1 MMKRWVFT
9 IVLSLL
15 VVSVFVSVAYGQAG
29 NNASTDDILI
39 ELEKIKIQLN
49 SLENLVHK
57 LESNQASF
65 ENRIDNINIEKIQ
78 ESNALRNLVNET
90 DEKYQ
95 SIVDKYDTRLG
106 ILGFWQNALNTI
118 MVFGG
123 LVIAFWGISSVSD
136 YRKTIIKD
144 KIDES
149 MKEDIL
155 NKALAR
161 LESDIKEKLFNKFS
175 GELNTLSSRV
185 EKMEQFEPVL
195 KVLEELK
202 KNG

>member
-1 MMKRWVFT
+1 
-9 IVLSLL
+9 
-15 VVSVFVSVAYGQAG
+15 
-29 NNASTDDILI
+29 
-39 ELEKIKIQLN
+39 
-49 SLENLVHK
+49 
-57 LESNQASF
+57 
-65 ENRIDNINIEKIQ
+65 
-78 ESNALRNLVNET
+78 VNET